1 MTDATI
7 PTAELSQMAKTVL
20 GTTLGLKRGQ
30 TVLIEA
36 WTNSLPYAEVF
47 QAEARKLGLKPL
59 VLYDSEDAYWQA
71 VDAGQAR
78 SIGEPSRAEWDAL
91 KAADGYVYFWGPGDR
106 ARFDA
111 LPEKLRDQLT
121 AYNGRW
127 YELTAKA
134 GLPAV
139 RMTLALATPA
149 EASSLGA
156 DLGAWQAELVAG
168 GAADPKKMKAIGQR
182 LAARLK
188 QGGTLHISHANGTD
202 LTLKV
207 PKGRQVT
214 VDDGIIDASDLKQKN
229 NVGNVPAGL
238 VVATVD
244 EGFGDGTIVASRTA
258 RFARGRKTVN
268 GLRWT
273 FARGRLVGRATDG
286 DSSEYET
293 YFAKGATGKDRPG
306 MFTIGLNPALAEAP
320 SFEDQA
326 FGIVSLYVGGNRFY
340 GGKSRSPFQAYL
352 MLQGAD
358 VELNGRPLLRGGVP
372 V

>member
-1 MTDATI
+1 MTEPTI
-7 PTAELSQMAKTVL
+7 SPAELSQMAKTVL

-59 VLYDSEDAYWQA
+59 VLYDSEDAYWGA
-71 VDAGQAR
+71 VEAGQAK

-91 KAADGYVYFWGPGDR
+91 KAADGYVYFWGPADR
-106 ARFDA
+106 ERFDA
-111 LPEKLRDQLT
+111 LPEKLRDQLV

-139 RMTLALATPA
+139 RMTLALATPG

-156 DLGAWQAELVAG
+156 DLGAWRAELVAG
-168 GAADPKKMKAIGQR
+168 GAADPKKMKAVGQR

-188 QGGTLHISHANGTD
+188 QGGTLHISHPNGTD
-202 LTLKV
+202 LTLRI
-207 PKGRQVT
+207 PKGRPVT
-214 VDDGIIDASDLKQKN
+214 VDDGIIDAADLKQKN

-238 VVATVD
+238 VVATLD
-244 EGFGDGTIVASRTA
+244 EKYGDGTVVATRTA
-258 RFARGRKTVN
+258 RFARGRKTVD

-273 FARGRLVGRATDG
+273 FARGRLVARATDG
-286 DSSEYET
+286 DGTEYERH
-293 YFAKGATGKDRPG
+293 FAKGAPGKDRPSLI
-306 MFTIGLNPALAEAP
+306 TIGLNPALAEAP
-320 SFEDQA
+320 SYEDQA
-326 FGIVSLYVGGNRFY
+326 LGIVSVYVGGNAFY
-340 GGKSRSPFQAYL
+340 GGKSKTPFQAYL
-352 MLQGAD
+352 MLQGAN
-358 VELNGRPLLRGGVP
+358 VELNGKPLVRAGVP

>member
-1 MTDATI
+1 MTDPAVP
-7 PTAELSQMAKTVL
+7 PTEMSQMARTVL

-36 WTNSLPYAEVF
+36 WTDSLPYAEAF

-59 VLYDSEDAYWQA
+59 VLYDSEEAYWQA
-71 VDAGQAR
+71 VEAGQAK

-91 KAADGYVYFWGPGDR
+91 KAADGYVYFWGPSDR

-111 LPEKLRDQLT
+111 LPDKLRDQLT

-134 GLPAV
+134 GIPAV
-139 RMTLALATPA
+139 RMTLALATPH

-156 DLGAWQAELVAG
+156 DLGAWRAELVAG
-168 GAADPKKMKAIGQR
+168 GAADPKRMKALGQR
-182 LAARLK
+182 LSAKLGK
-188 QGGTLHISHANGTD
+188 GGTLHVSHPNGTD
-202 LTLKV
+202 LTLRI
-207 PKGRQVT
+207 PKGRRVT
-214 VDDGIIDASDLKQKN
+214 LDDGIIDATDLRQKN

-238 VVATVD
+238 VVTTVD
-244 EGFGDGTIVASRTA
+244 EGFGDGTIVASRAA
-258 RFARGRKTVN
+258 RFARGRKTVD

-273 FARGRLVGRATDG
+273 FEHGRLVRRAASG
-286 DSSEYET
+286 DSPEYEAFFT
-293 YFAKGATGKDRPG
+293 KGASGKDRPSL
-306 MFTIGLNPALAEAP
+306 FTIGLNPALSEAP

-326 FGIVSLYVGGNRFY
+326 LGIVSVYVGGNAFY
-340 GGKSRSPFQAYL
+340 GGKSKSRFQAYL

-358 VELNGRPLLRGGVP
+358 VELNGTPLLKGGVP